1 MVCVFILIYFVFE
14 RNSRELTP
22 GGLYLERLIIES
34 FSAFGI
40 WGTYNEEVYFRDFKV
55 AFEDLKQLEEGEGS
69 MRQPTKH

>member
-14 RNSRELTP
+14 RNSRELAP
-22 GGLYLERLIIES
+22 GGLCLERLLIES

-40 WGTYNEEVYFRDFKV
+40 WGAYNEEVYFRDFKV
-55 AFEDLKQLEEGEGS
+55 AFEDLRQLEEGEGS